1 MADQAR
7 RRARRVLYVQ
17 YTNPAAY
24 PPIEHSARLLADEG
38 WEVLLLGTG
47 ILSDVLTIARHGRI
61 RSALMPYVAGGWR
74 QKAHYLRFAAWASGH
89 AREFG
94 PGWIYASDPLACPA
108 SLVLARTQQVPLI
121 YHEHDSPLDTSGS
134 SIFMRTALAARR
146 RAAALAAVC
155 VLPSEPRSARF
166 AREHSHATVA
176 TVWNCPL
183 RSEALAQARPPA
195 TPGLRV
201 LYHGSIVPARL
212 PLAVIDALA
221 QLPDEVT
228 LTVAGYETAGH
239 PGYVDALRRRAH
251 ERGVARR
258 IHFVGTIA
266 SREALLRQCATCDAG
281 LALMPLASADFNE
294 QTMMGA
300 SNKPFDY
307 MACGLALV
315 VSTLPEWEQAFVH
328 RGFADACDPESADS
342 VAAVLRR
349 LAADPDRRAAMGE
362 RGRQMIRHE
371 WNYDRAFMP
380 VRARMEAGACDAR
393 ASAARAEPV
402 HDLPQS
408 PR

>member
-1 MADQAR
+1 M
-7 RRARRVLYVQ
+7 LYVQ

-47 ILSDVLTIARHGRI
+47 ILSDVLTIARHSRI

-74 QKAHYLRFAAWASGH
+74 QKAHYLRFAAWASGQ
-89 AREFG
+89 ARQFA

-108 SLVLARTQQVPLI
+108 SLVLSRTQQAPLI
-121 YHEHDSPLDTSGS
+121 YHEHDSPLDTAGA

-146 RAAALAAVC
+146 RAAAEAEVC
-155 VLPSEPRSARF
+155 VLPSDTRSARF
-166 AREHSHATVA
+166 AREHPHATVA

-183 RSEALAQARPPA
+183 RSEALGQARRPA
-195 TPGLRV
+195 DTGLRV

-251 ERGVARR
+251 EKGVARR
-258 IHFVGTIA
+258 IHFAGTIA
-266 SREALLRQCATCDAG
+266 SREALLRQCATCDVG
-281 LALMPLASADFNE
+281 LALMPLSSDDFNE

-315 VSTLPEWEQAFVH
+315 VSALPEWEHAFVE
-328 RGFADACDPESADS
+328 RGFADACNPESADS
-342 VAAVLRR
+342 IAVVLRR
-349 LAADPDRRAAMGE
+349 LADEPDRRAAMGE
-362 RGRQMIRHE
+362 RGRQMIRQE
-371 WNYDRAFMP
+371 WNYDRAFLP
-380 VRARMEAGACDAR
+380 VRTRMEAGVGDAR
-393 ASAARAEPV
+393 PSAARAESV
-402 HDLPQS
+402 RDLQQF